1 MTIYAVF
8 ERDAKEGPAVVADR
22 FSWFAAILPP
32 IYAIAYGL
40 WLELAAFVVFV
51 LLLAVVG
58 KIASAEAA
66 LWSYVVIAVWLGFEA
81 PRFRAATLERSGW
94 RHSADVVASGRD
106 MAELEGLRAGQ

>member
-1 MTIYAVF
+1 MLYGPFFGAAQRLKKDPDVTIYAVF

-66 LWSYVVIAVWLGFEA
+66 LWTYVVIAVWLGYVIGSM
-81 PRFRAATLERSGW
+81 LN
-94 RHSADVVASGRD
+94 
-106 MAELEGLRAGQ
+106 AGKGN